1 MMRPHRWMEEN
12 LMYLIN
18 EYLGQV
24 PMNSTFDDRVELL
37 RDETLQ
43 EEQEMLMKF
52 AGYLAKKGYINQLD
66 YEELENLTFDFYH
79 ETFKSE

>member
-1 MMRPHRWMEEN
+1 MKTPHEFLSDRIFGLLWNFDVHVPVSNDFDYAHDVVLSEAMM
-12 LMYLIN
+12 
-18 EYLGQV
+18 
-24 PMNSTFDDRVELL
+24 
-37 RDETLQ
+37 

-79 ETFKSE
+79 ETYEK